1 MAAAAR
7 GSLTR
12 GRMGGKMD
20 CGAALTGDEEE
31 DGDGDEGEVD
41 EDEVEETGVWE

>member
-20 CGAALTGDEEE
+20 CGALTGDEEE
-31 DGDGDEGEVD
+31 DGDGEEGEVD
-41 EDEVEETGVWE
+41 VDEVEETGVWE

>member
-12 GRMGGKMD
+12 GRMGGKRD
-20 CGAALTGDEEE
+20 CWALTGDEEE

-41 EDEVEETGVWE
+41 VDEVEETGVWE